1 MPQWR
6 YSRNQAD
13 RGARLAHPDRGYGG
27 CFGRLGGSSSR
38 KVSSEEGRI
47 VIPTVGSLFAGIGG
61 FDLGVERAGCQV
73 DWQVELDPWCR
84 KVLAKHWPEVPRY
97 EDIKTVGAHNL
108 KPVDWIVGG
117 FPCQDLSTAGKQKG
131 LQGDRSGLWWQMRR
145 VIGELRPE
153 VVIVENVPNL
163 INLGIEHV
171 LGSLAEIG
179 YDAEW
184 DIVSAQDIGAP
195 HLRKRIWIVAH
206 ATSVERRRG
215 IKTVKLQTI
224 NKSKTQE
231 TTRLAPWRGG
241 EGQYI
246 EQTDSTMAHANS
258 NTRSKRDI
266 GTQSG
271 IKTSQR
277 NDTLRHR
284 LSRRW
289 EIEPAVGRVANGV
302 PDRVDRLKGLG
313 NAVVPQIVEWIARR
327 IITANSNCRADG
339 ESRGDRTAQT
349 LCGSSEATAEGERLG
364 E

>member
-1 MPQWR
+1 M
-6 YSRNQAD
+6 
-13 RGARLAHPDRGYGG
+13 
-27 CFGRLGGSSSR
+27 
-38 KVSSEEGRI
+38 
-47 VIPTVGSLFAGIGG
+47 IPTVGSLFAGIGG

-131 LQGDRSGLWWQMRR
+131 LSGDRSGLWWEMRR

-163 INLGIEHV
+163 VSLGIEHV
-171 LGSLAEIG
+171 LGSLADLG

-184 DIVSAQDIGAP
+184 NIISAHDIGAP

-206 ATSVERRRG
+206 ANGV
-215 IKTVKLQTI
+215 VC
-224 NKSKTQE
+224 QE
-231 TTRLAPWRGG
+231 C
-241 EGQYI
+241 
-246 EQTDSTMAHANS
+246 
-258 NTRSKRDI
+258 DI
-266 GTQSG
+266 GTQG
-271 IKTSQR
+271 WIKAPQR
-277 NDTLRHR
+277 NDTVRHR

-289 EIEPAVGRVANGV
+289 ETEPAVGRVANGV
-302 PDRVDRLKGLG
+302 PNRVDRLKGLG

-339 ESRGDRTAQT
+339 ETQGVRTAQY
-349 LCGSSEATAEGERLG
+349 LGGSARQRQRASDLGDIIATTPLPLT
-364 E
+364 

>member
-1 MPQWR
+1 V
-6 YSRNQAD
+6 N
-13 RGARLAHPDRGYGG
+13 
-27 CFGRLGGSSSR
+27 
-38 KVSSEEGRI
+38 
-47 VIPTVGSLFAGIGG
+47 PTVGSLFAGIGG
-61 FDLGVERAGCQV
+61 FDLGVQRAGCQV
-73 DWQVELDPWCR
+73 DWQVEIDPWCR
-84 KVLAKHWPEVPRY
+84 QVLAKHWPEVPRY

-131 LQGDRSGLWWQMRR
+131 LQGDRSGLWWEMRR

-163 INLGIEHV
+163 VNLGIEHV

-206 ATSVERRRG
+206 ADSARLGEQCGTEPVGEELRPAERLRSAGRWQDG
-215 IKTVKLQTI
+215 R
-224 NKSKTQE
+224 NNH
-231 TTRLAPWRGG
+231 WR
-241 EGQYI
+241 
-246 EQTDSTMAHANS
+246 
-258 NTRSKRDI
+258 
-266 GTQSG
+266 
-271 IKTSQR
+271 
-277 NDTLRHR
+277 
-284 LSRRW
+284 
-289 EIEPAVGRVANGV
+289 IEPAVGRVANGV

-327 IITANSNCRADG
+327 IITGNGNDVTANSNCRADG
-339 ESRGDRTAQT
+339 ERGVRTAQY

-364 E
+364 KSCCDDPSATDKKGLYCLINYST